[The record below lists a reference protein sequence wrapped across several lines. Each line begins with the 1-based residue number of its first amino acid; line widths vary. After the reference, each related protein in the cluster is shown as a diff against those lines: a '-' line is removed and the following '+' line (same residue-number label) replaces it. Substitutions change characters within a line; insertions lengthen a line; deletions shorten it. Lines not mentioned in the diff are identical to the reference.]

1 MNITKKTLIEEI
13 KKALAEENM
22 LGWSDGTEYVGYN
35 TSQVRDQ
42 DKESEEQFQE
52 FSGML
57 PSPRTRV
64 PDINSY
70 NPVYSFLMGHPG
82 DAVSMSLREIMEKT
96 EVGDPA
102 SAAQAVADYL
112 IDRAKI
118 K

>member
-1 MNITKKTLIEEI
+1 MKNTKEVLINEI
-13 KKALAEENM
+13 KKALAEQAM
-22 LGWSDGTEYVGYN
+22 LNFGDGGEYIGYK
-35 TSQVRDQ
+35 TGKAYEK
-42 DKESEEQFQE
+42 DKESEENFQE

-57 PSPRTRV
+57 PQPRTRV
-64 PDINSY
+64 PDIDSY